1 MTRKEQVRELDHSKN
16 SDLERLMRELG
27 CTNNEVAE
35 YPINDPETNLRI
47 GKVISAAVQAVCGH
61 AVEYRRALANRMFD
75 SYRPELHYMRGPGP
89 RSRKKQDV
97 S

>member
-1 MTRKEQVRELDHSKN
+1 MVETQTRSPKPSKN
-16 SDLERLMRELG
+16 ADLERLMREFG
-27 CTNNEVAE
+27 CTNDEVAE
-35 YPINDPETNLRI
+35 YPINDPEARLRI
-47 GKVISAAVQAVCGH
+47 GKLISAAVQAVCGH
-61 AVEYRRALANRMFD
+61 AVEYRRALANRMLD

>member
-1 MTRKEQVRELDHSKN
+1 MSMTGKEQIRWHSKN
-16 SDLERLMRELG
+16 SDLERLMREFG
-27 CTNNEVAE
+27 CANNDVAE
-35 YPINDPETNLRI
+35 YPINDPEASLRI
-47 GKVISAAVQAVCGH
+47 GKLISAAVQAVCGH
-61 AVEYRRALANRMFD
+61 AVEYRRALANRMLD

>member
-1 MTRKEQVRELDHSKN
+1 M
-16 SDLERLMRELG
+16 LEFG

-35 YPINDPETNLRI
+35 YPINDPEASLRI
-47 GKVISAAVQAVCGH
+47 GKLISAAVQTVCGH
-61 AVEYRRALANRMFD
+61 AVEYRRALANCMFD

-89 RSRKKQDV
+89 RSRKTQDV

>member
-1 MTRKEQVRELDHSKN
+1 
-16 SDLERLMRELG
+16 MREFG

-35 YPINDPETNLRI
+35 YPINDPEASLRI
-47 GKVISAAVQAVCGH
+47 GKLISAAVQTVCGH
-61 AVEYRRALANRMFD
+61 AVEYRRALANRMLD
-75 SYRPELHYMRGPGP
+75 PYRPELHYMRGPGP

>member
-1 MTRKEQVRELDHSKN
+1 
-16 SDLERLMRELG
+16 MREFG

-35 YPINDPETNLRI
+35 YPINDPEASLRI
-47 GKVISAAVQAVCGH
+47 GKLISAAVQTVCGH

-89 RSRKKQDV
+89 RSRKNRTCPELTLIGA
-97 S
+97 SF

>member
-1 MTRKEQVRELDHSKN
+1 MTRKEQVRDLSKTKS
-16 SDLERLMRELG
+16 SDLERLMREFG

-35 YPINDPETNLRI
+35 YPINDPEACLRI
-47 GKVISAAVQAVCGH
+47 GKLISAAVQSVCGQ
-61 AVEYRRALANRMFD
+61 YRRALANRMFD